1 MMIVKIKSN
10 LKKIDL
16 QDVYLAT
23 KLITLVILPFFII
36 SINEHASY
44 HKGININ
51 YWVFGAVFSTIVALL
66 IYKSFY
72 MPIGYKIKLDNKS
85 FIIALLGLIFLH
97 SGGWVI
103 SWLNNFESPENQ
115 KAWESIWN
123 KNQDQLHYY
132 IIDSVVVAPVIE
144 EVIFRGVLFFAVYM
158 MIKELK
164 KWRKWNFRDK
174 TNQYITIILFIL
186 VSALLF
192 SSIHLSQS
200 FLMSLPYL
208 FAGITLAII
217 FVITKNLFITITIH
231 ALNNF
236 INFNH
241 INEIQTYK
249 LLSLLLIIS
258 IIVFIFSNIKEK
270 SHS

>member
-1 MMIVKIKSN
+1 MLVKIKSN
-10 LKKIDL
+10 LKKMNL
-16 QDVYLAT
+16 QDVYLAI
-23 KLITLVILPFFII
+23 KLISLVILPFFII

-51 YWVFGAVFSTIVALL
+51 YWVFGVLFSTIVALL

-72 MPIGYKIKLDNKS
+72 MPIGYKINLDNKS
-85 FIIALLGLIFLH
+85 FIIALLGSIFLH
-97 SGGWVI
+97 SGGWLI
-103 SWLNNFESPENQ
+103 SWLNNFELPENQ

-217 FVITKNLFITITIH
+217 FVITKNLLVTIAIH

-249 LLSLLLIIS
+249 LLSMLLIIS

>member
-1 MMIVKIKSN
+1 MIVKIKSN
-10 LKKIDL
+10 LKKLDL
-16 QDVYLAT
+16 QDVYLAI
-23 KLITLVILPFFII
+23 KVISLVILPYFII
-36 SINEHASY
+36 IINEHARY
-44 HKGININ
+44 HKDININ
-51 YWVFGAVFSTIVALL
+51 YWVFGVIFSTIVALL

-85 FIIALLGLIFLH
+85 FIIALLGYIFLH
-97 SGGWVI
+97 SGGLLI

-132 IIDSVVVAPVIE
+132 IIDSVVVTPVIE
-144 EVIFRGVLFFAVYM
+144 EVIFRGVLFFALYM

-186 VSALLF
+186 VSATLF
-192 SSIHLSQS
+192 SSVHLSQS

-217 FVITKNLFITITIH
+217 FVITKNLLVTIMIH

-270 SHS
+270 AHS